1 MWIGIFRHSGR
12 QKSRNGISINHS
24 QYEHACHNRRCK
36 HHLYRDKCWMPA
48 ALWMAW
54 SSCSFNYHQQCVI
67 AASFFRCCSK
77 SLQDILITMKLVWK
91 YFDFFLDF
99 SHSLGII
106 KMWWFLILTALGR
119 CLSFARVTSHLMPS
133 DWPALSNGNLIY
145 FNSLLFGRFVQCHVF
160 FNTLE
165 KIHSLIISFTLLCL
179 DYSFPA
185 NWDITLQLWCD
196 FIRTQVY
203 LILNC

>member
-1 MWIGIFRHSGR
+1 MLNACSPLDGLEFMFIQLSSAMRYCSVIF
-12 QKSRNGISINHS
+12 
-24 QYEHACHNRRCK
+24 
-36 HHLYRDKCWMPA
+36 P
-48 ALWMAW
+48 
-54 SSCSFNYHQQCVI
+54 
-67 AASFFRCCSK
+67 
-77 SLQDILITMKLVWK
+77 SLQQIISRYPHYNEIGLKIFWL
-91 YFDFFLDF
+91 FLNF

-133 DWPALSNGNLIY
+133 VWPALSNGNLIY

-179 DYSFPA
+179 DYSFQA